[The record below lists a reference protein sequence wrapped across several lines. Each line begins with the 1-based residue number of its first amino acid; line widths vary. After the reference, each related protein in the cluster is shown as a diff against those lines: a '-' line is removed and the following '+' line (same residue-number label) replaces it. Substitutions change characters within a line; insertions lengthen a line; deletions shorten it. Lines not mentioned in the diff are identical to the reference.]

1 MSKTSPLT
9 TVVIPLWSLAFK
21 DHTDLPRRI
30 VQPKIAIQ
38 HAGISA
44 QRDQV
49 PLTRTQ
55 AHLEDLRAGYSIAE
69 VLALEF
75 ALFCTV
81 SGQDYW

>member
-1 MSKTSPLT
+1 MSETSPLT
-9 TVVIPLWSLAFK
+9 TVMIPLWSLGFK
-21 DHTDLPRRI
+21 DHTELPRTI
-30 VQPKIAIQ
+30 VQPKIAMQ

-44 QRDQV
+44 QRDRV
-49 PLTRTQ
+49 PLTRMQ
-55 AHLEDLRAGYSIAE
+55 AHLEELRAGYSIAE